1 MQKLTGLA
9 VTAVASTM
17 LLAACGGSGSS
28 GGAGGGTEEGV
39 EEVVIG
45 AVHPLT
51 GALAGAGS
59 MMSQAAELAVAD
71 LNEDGGVEC
80 LDGAQLRL
88 ETGDSEG
95 VAATGQS
102 EAQRLIDEG
111 AVALV
116 GTYQSDVT
124 QNVSS
129 VAERAGVPLVIDV
142 AVDDAILEQ
151 GYKNTFRIQ
160 PNATSMGT
168 DGGEALLAM
177 AEQNGESIDQVSY
190 IHVEG
195 AFGQS
200 VYDAFAALAEENGI
214 DVKEVTYSPSNF
226 SDATTIVR
234 QAAAD
239 DPDVILATGYYP
251 DSLLVAQA
259 VQQLDP
265 DIQGLYG
272 IANGAFDNSPFPNDA
287 GKAGEGVLS
296 ANYHY
301 DMNDE
306 RVADVRERYEKQYQQ
321 PMETAAV
328 LTYQAVAVIEA
339 ALEEACSSDPAAIRD
354 AIAELQVEDSLL
366 AFDGPISFD
375 ETGQNENAT
384 VIVMQVI
391 DGQIEQVFPDG
402 FKTADLV
409 YPSR

>member
-1 MQKLTGLA
+1 MQKLTGVA
-9 VTAVASTM
+9 AMAVASTM
-17 LLAACGGSGSS
+17 LLAACGGGDGGS
-28 GGAGGGTEEGV
+28 GGDV
-39 EEVVIG
+39 DEVVIG

-51 GALAGAGS
+51 GALAGAGT
-59 MMSQAAELAVAD
+59 MMSQSAEMAVAD
-71 LNEDGGVEC
+71 INEAGGIDC

-95 VAATGQS
+95 AAATGQS

-111 AVALV
+111 AAALV

-124 QNVSS
+124 QNVSA

-151 GYKNTFRIQ
+151 GYQNTFRIQ
-160 PNATSMGT
+160 PDATSMGT

-200 VYDAFAALAEENGI
+200 VHDAFAELAEENGI
-214 DVKEVTYSPSNF
+214 EVREITYSATNF
-226 SDATTIVR
+226 SDATTVVR
-234 QAAAD
+234 EAASG

-251 DSLLVAQA
+251 DSLLIAQA
-259 VQQLDP
+259 VQQLNP

-272 IANGAFDNSPFPNDA
+272 IANGAFDNGPFPNDA
-287 GKAGEGVLS
+287 GPSGEDVLS

-301 DMNDE
+301 DKNDE
-306 RVADVRERYEKQYQQ
+306 RVTELRERYQQEFNQ

-328 LTYQAVAVIEA
+328 LTYQAVEVIKA
-339 ALEEACSSDPAAIRD
+339 ALEEACTDDPAAVRD
-354 AIAELQVEDSLL
+354 AIAGIEIEESLL
-366 AFDGPISFD
+366 AFDGPITFD

-384 VIVMQVI
+384 VIVMQVLE
-391 DGQIEQVFPDG
+391 GQIEQVFPEQ
-402 FKTADLV
+402 FQTADLV
-409 YPSR
+409 YPTR

>member
-9 VTAVASTM
+9 VTAVASTV
-17 LLAACGGSGSS
+17 LLAACGSG

-59 MMSQAAELAVAD
+59 MMSQAAEQAVAD

-80 LDGAQLRL
+80 LDGAELRL

-160 PNATSMGT
+160 PNATNMGI

-177 AEQNGESIDQVSY
+177 AEQNEESIDRVSY

-306 RVADVRERYEKQYQQ
+306 RVTDVRERYEKQYKQ

-328 LTYQAVAVIEA
+328 LTYQAVEVIEA
-339 ALEEACSSDPAAIRD
+339 ALEEACSTDPTAIRD

-366 AFDGPISFD
+366 AFEGPITFD

-384 VIVMQVI
+384 VIVTQVI
-391 DGQIEQVFPDG
+391 DGQIQQVFPDE
-402 FKTADLV
+402 FKTANLA